1 MKSVEFEAKTKEE
14 AIDKAIQEL
23 GIEKTKMIYSSKEQ
37 KGKLFKSASCKLTVY
52 VMDDIIEFIK
62 SYLSELLNNMEID
75 ATFES
80 MVRDNQITIKM
91 YSDKNAILIGKNGQ
105 TLSGIQNII
114 RQVLHKETNNFIN
127 VILDV
132 ENYKEK
138 QVSRIERL
146 AKQIAKEVRET
157 KTEVHMENMNSY
169 ERRIVHN
176 ILSDYKDISTNSE
189 GEEPNR
195 HIVVKIK

>member
-114 RQVLHKETNNFIN
+114 RQVLHKE
-127 VILDV
+127 
-132 ENYKEK
+132 
-138 QVSRIERL
+138 
-146 AKQIAKEVRET
+146 
-157 KTEVHMENMNSY
+157 
-169 ERRIVHN
+169 
-176 ILSDYKDISTNSE
+176 
-189 GEEPNR
+189 
-195 HIVVKIK
+195 